1 MEDYSINTGE
11 IRSLGIVDYVLFVLM
26 FVASASIGF
35 YHAWKGRHHT
45 NVKDFHLSGRKM
57 HPIPVSMSLAATFLS
72 ALTLL
77 GNPTE
82 IYTHGT
88 MFYWIVAAMLI
99 ATIASAHLFI
109 PVFYNMEAT
118 SCFEYIQLRFGKATR
133 TLASAVFVVQ
143 TLLFLGFVLYAPC
156 LAFQAVTGLS
166 LWATMISVAF
176 VCTLYTTLGGMKTV
190 LWTDSL
196 QLTIMI
202 AGLVAVLVESSRIAG
217 GFGKAWE
224 VAAENQRIEFFN
236 VNPDPRTR
244 HSVWS
249 MVIGCGLSW
258 TYLYGVN
265 QAQVQRAC
273 SLPSLKKAQLAIWM
287 NFPAL
292 VTIITLTCMIGITMF
307 SFYKDC
313 DPVKFGLINK
323 ADQMLPLMVLD
334 ILGNI
339 PGLTGLFVA
348 CVFSGSLSSISS
360 GLNAMSAVLLED
372 FFKPFCMRTLHGKK
386 EILMSKVFVM
396 FLGVLQFGVAL
407 AISQAS
413 GLILQLSY
421 SVFSIM
427 SGPLM
432 GLFISGL
439 VFPWTNK
446 CGAISGLLTSLGIMC
461 WLVLGAALES
471 PSPMRAALPVS
482 TKNCNWGIY
491 NTTEV
496 HNSSY
501 LATTTLQTSTYT
513 FTNVTVPD
521 IEDEPLVYNF
531 YRMSYQW
538 YTGFGLLVNV
548 VVSLTVSF
556 ITGRTDPKTL
566 DSNLMVPLF
575 YKLFPCLPEKIRKHL
590 LFGVVYDKPAVQGNG
605 FKLKS
610 FDNIGFSKDS
620 AKL

>member
-1 MEDYSINTGE
+1 
-11 IRSLGIVDYVLFVLM
+11 VL
-26 FVASASIGF
+26 A
-35 YHAWKGRHHT
+35 
-45 NVKDFHLSGRKM
+45 
-57 HPIPVSMSLAATFLS
+57 
-72 ALTLL
+72 
-77 GNPTE
+77 
-82 IYTHGT
+82 
-88 MFYWIVAAMLI
+88 
-99 ATIASAHLFI
+99 
-109 PVFYNMEAT
+109 
-118 SCFEYIQLRFGKATR
+118 
-133 TLASAVFVVQ
+133 
-143 TLLFLGFVLYAPC
+143 
-156 LAFQAVTGLS
+156 
-166 LWATMISVAF
+166 
-176 VCTLYTTLGGMKTV
+176 
-190 LWTDSL
+190 
-196 QLTIMI
+196 
-202 AGLVAVLVESSRIAG
+202 ESSRVTG
-217 GFGKAWE
+217 GFARAWE
-224 VAAENQRIEFFN
+224 IANENGRIELLNFS
-236 VNPDPRTR
+236 PDPKTR
-244 HSVWS
+244 HSAWS
-249 MVIGCGLSW
+249 MSIGAGIFW
-258 TYLYGVN
+258 TYLYGLN

-273 SLPSLKKAQLAIWM
+273 SLPSLKKAQLAVWM
-287 NFPAL
+287 NFPGL
-292 VTIITLTCMIGITMF
+292 VVIITLTCMIGITMF
-307 SFYKDC
+307 AFYKDC

-372 FFKPFCMRTLHGKK
+372 FLKPTCMKNSNVKR
-386 EILMSKVFVM
+386 EIFLSKISVIGF
-396 FLGVLQFGVAL
+396 GVVQFGVAFL
-407 AISQAS
+407 ISQGS
-413 GLILQLSY
+413 GMIIQLSY
-421 SVFSIM
+421 SMFSIM

-446 CGAISGLLTSLGIMC
+446 YGAISGLLTSLGIMC

-501 LATTTLQTSTYT
+501 LATTTLQTSTFT

-610 FDNIGFSKDS
+610 FDNIGFSKQ
-620 AKL
+620 